1 MLGLQQAELADAAG
15 ISVAD
20 LDRIEGGAT
29 SADTA
34 LVAVRQALEAAGVV
48 FEADAEL
55 ISGGPGVRL
64 AQSAGKSFDT
74 VETEV
79 VQYPEFM
86 KNDAPPGAGG

>member
-1 MLGLQQAELADAAG
+1 MLGLQPAELAEAAG
-15 ISVAD
+15 ISIAD
-20 LDRIEGGAT
+20 VERIERGAT

-34 LVAVRQALEAAGVV
+34 LAAIRQALEAAGII
-48 FEADAEL
+48 FEADGEL